1 MDPISPET
9 SQPTPIK
16 GFSPPNPSSADL
28 DASLVRG
35 VAWVG
40 AARWS
45 TQALTWIATLVIA
58 RLLSPSDYGIFS
70 MALLYLGLLAL
81 VTEFGLGAA
90 IITIRNLADGQIAQ
104 LNTVTVILG
113 VIGCALTCA
122 ASFPLGIFFH
132 SPELPAVLIVMAL
145 GFVISSFQSV
155 PSALLQKDLSFKFIS
170 MIELAKTTSTVV
182 VMVPLAFWGAR
193 YWTLVAGALVGN
205 LVATALTL
213 AHKRHSFARPDWSE
227 LSHAFRYSWQVLI
240 ARVAW
245 YGYSN
250 SDFLV
255 AGRVLGPV
263 VLGYYSLAWDFATMP
278 IDKVTT
284 LVSSVTPGIYAAAQ
298 ENYSALKRYLLKP
311 SEVIS
316 LILFPAMAGLALVA
330 NDAVHVL
337 LGAKWE
343 SAILPLQ
350 LLSIYA
356 CIRSVMPLFAQV
368 LMVTGDS
375 RYVMW
380 TNVTSAV
387 VFPIAFYCG
396 SHWGAVGIAAT
407 WVLVYP
413 MNAIPLYRRVT
424 KRIDLTNAEYFRA
437 LLPGLHGTVVMAVG
451 VLLLKFLLSKTHLP
465 VVNLCLDIV
474 AGVLLYLMTI
484 FLFHRERAGI
494 LTRVFSLLR
503 S

>member
-1 MDPISPET
+1 
-9 SQPTPIK
+9 
-16 GFSPPNPSSADL
+16 
-28 DASLVRG
+28 
-35 VAWVG
+35 
-40 AARWS
+40 
-45 TQALTWIATLVIA
+45 
-58 RLLSPSDYGIFS
+58 
-70 MALLYLGLLAL
+70 
-81 VTEFGLGAA
+81 
-90 IITIRNLADGQIAQ
+90 
-104 LNTVTVILG
+104 
-113 VIGCALTCA
+113 
-122 ASFPLGIFFH
+122 
-132 SPELPAVLIVMAL
+132 
-145 GFVISSFQSV
+145 
-155 PSALLQKDLSFKFIS
+155 
-170 MIELAKTTSTVV
+170 
-182 VMVPLAFWGAR
+182 
-193 YWTLVAGALVGN
+193 
-205 LVATALTL
+205 
-213 AHKRHSFARPDWSE
+213 
-227 LSHAFRYSWQVLI
+227 
-240 ARVAW
+240 
-245 YGYSN
+245 
-250 SDFLV
+250 
-255 AGRVLGPV
+255 
-263 VLGYYSLAWDFATMP
+263 MP

-407 WVLVYP
+407 WVLGYP